1 MSDKITYKIED
12 IIIEI
17 SMGPFGSDIKTDCFT
32 DSGVPLLDG
41 SNITRFKLVEDKFK
55 FVSVEK
61 SNQLK
66 KANAKRG
73 DVVVTHRGTLGQIS
87 YIPEDSK
94 YDKYLISQS
103 QFRVCFKDEIVN
115 PAYMVYYFHTKEG
128 QKKLL
133 SFASYVGVPALAQ
146 ATSNFRLLEV
156 SLPDLLEQERII
168 SFLDVIEQ
176 KIDLN
181 TKINYELESLAK
193 RIYDYWFLQFEF
205 PNTNGKPYR
214 SSGGK
219 MVWSEELKREI
230 PEGWGIESLSKIAN
244 ITMGSSPPGDSIN
257 TETNGIIFYQGNAD
271 FGHRHP
277 SVRTYTTQPVRFAEE
292 DDILLSVRAPVGEL
306 NITLTKCCI
315 GRGVA
320 SLRSKQNIYLY
331 YLLKSLF
338 PAFDVYNN
346 NGTTFGAIKK
356 DTLGEMRVCLPPL
369 KLRILYQDYLQS
381 GELIIKNN
389 SLQNKE
395 LASLRDFL
403 LPLLMNGQVTFKEQ
417 EECPA

>member
-115 PAYMVYYFHTKEG
+115 PVYMVYYFHTKEG

-156 SLPDLLEQERII
+156 SLPDLSEQERII

-193 RIYDYWFLQFEF
+193 TIYDYWFLQFEF
-205 PNTNGKPYR
+205 PDANGKPYK
-214 SSGGK
+214 SSGGR
-219 MVWSEELKREI
+219 MVWNNELKKEV
-230 PEGWGIESLSKIAN
+230 PEGWTYIELQDISEITAGGDRPTNISSKISPEFSIPVVSNSIENEGICGFTTSASKPEWSVTVAARGTIGYAILRTEKYVPIIRLISIIPFN
-244 ITMGSSPPGDSIN
+244 KIYSKYIEEYINSISFSKNGSIQQQLPVPQISVIK
-257 TETNGIIFYQGNAD
+257 ILK
-271 FGHRHP
+271 P
-277 SVRTYTTQPVRFAEE
+277 SELIMKKYWKIVTYTIQYSE
-292 DDILLSVRAPVGEL
+292 
-306 NITLTKCCI
+306 K
-315 GRGVA
+315 
-320 SLRSKQNIYLY
+320 
-331 YLLKSLF
+331 LKKE
-338 PAFDVYNN
+338 N
-346 NGTTFGAIKK
+346 
-356 DTLGEMRVCLPPL
+356 R
-369 KLRILYQDYLQS
+369 
-381 GELIIKNN
+381 
-389 SLQNKE
+389 E

-403 LPLLMNGQVTFKEQ
+403 LPLLMNGQVTFKDEK
-417 EECPA
+417 ECAA